1 MKFKIFYL
9 LIIVVTGGIFFY
21 AVMQFGVGMLIKHSR
36 NRPLPDNTFELM
48 QKSAIDKA
56 FIAVPQESKSQLIK
70 GYLEYTDEN
79 NEKIEG
85 WLLGSEDSEK
95 FPNIVSQI
103 QIKREDINKIFVLL
117 QPTIL
122 LEKSPRLSSLKEV
135 DCILGFIEESLTIKN
150 IVRDI

>member
-1 MKFKIFYL
+1 
-9 LIIVVTGGIFFY
+9 
-21 AVMQFGVGMLIKHSR
+21 
-36 NRPLPDNTFELM
+36 M

-117 QPTIL
+117 QPTML